1 VDNRHRV
8 YYLVNLN
15 QNHKKEGWW
24 SKGWDDYGWLYKN
37 NLKMLKQHVKSLKI
51 RPTKDEDIVV
61 EWYSMRISCK
71 KEEQAILVELLDK
84 LPDVNYI
91 QLWRL

>member
-1 VDNRHRV
+1 MDTRHRV

-15 QNHKKEGWW
+15 QNHTKQGWW
-24 SKGWDDYGWLYKN
+24 SKGWDDYGFIYQN
-37 NLKMLKQHVKSLKI
+37 NLKRLRQSVKSLKI
-51 RPTKDEDIVV
+51 RQCNEYDRAGD
-61 EWYSMRISCK
+61 YYQMHISCK
-71 KEEQAILVELLDK
+71 KDEQSILIELLNK